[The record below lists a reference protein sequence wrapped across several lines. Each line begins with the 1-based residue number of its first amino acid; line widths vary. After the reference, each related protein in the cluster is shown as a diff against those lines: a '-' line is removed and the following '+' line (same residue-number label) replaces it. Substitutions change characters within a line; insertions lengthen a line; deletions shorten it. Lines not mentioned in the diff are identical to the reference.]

1 MAKPKQKVNSDNM
14 PFLLVYFE
22 KQTSKA
28 SPKIQ
33 QSFLSVLTTIK
44 QRQTSKTNIT
54 NINQFQ
60 MWCDQFVNAKQWQ
73 NALKAF
79 WKRNYDLK
87 NKHNQKHITITAEN
101 LKMLKEIPGNTLDK
115 KLEQLLAV
123 YNEQINQLTPMSTSS
138 LSSTTTT
145 TTTTTTTIK

>member
-1 MAKPKQKVNSDNM
+1 MAKPKQKVNNNNM
-14 PFLLVYFE
+14 PFLLKYFE
-22 KQTSKA
+22 KQTRKA

-33 QSFLSVLTTIK
+33 QSFLSVLTTIN
-44 QRQTSKTNIT
+44 QRQTSKSNKI

-60 MWCDQFVNAKQWQ
+60 IWCDQYVNSTQWQ
-73 NALKAF
+73 NALKAL

-87 NKHNQKHITITAEN
+87 NKHNQKHITITADN
-101 LKMLKEIPGNTLDK
+101 LKMLKDIPGNTLDK

-123 YNEQINQLTPMSTSS
+123 YNKQIDQLTPMSTSS

-145 TTTTTTTIK
+145 TTTTKIK